1 MKFFAKTKLNF
12 KKIVSSFLII
22 TFLFGGAGNLYAISL
37 ADIEFLI
44 SIGVIA
50 PDQAD
55 FARQAAEA
63 VNQQGIGSA
72 LKTDPNSELECLVFN
87 QNLVKGNSGT
97 VISAMQRFLQRLG
110 HFPKDQSVTGYY
122 GDMTVQAVADFQ
134 LAYGLITSR
143 NQIGAGA
150 VGPITRTKI
159 QQISC
164 NQQSVGVTAPAQN
177 STATTTNQSISTST
191 SSASIV
197 SNTSKNKPYVK
208 PKLTL
213 RSFSTYANEESGVY
227 HFRYDMS
234 ILPDDDI
241 SYFKLRLVCAY
252 GLVTTNRDDLVNCG
266 DTLILRAPKSGKKSI
281 KIGFTNTSKVFQT
294 IGLGVEA
301 FDENDRLLDFAE
313 TINELSVTKP
323 VTYISQTNKEGVE
336 VKYGIPEPRNCDPGE
351 QLQFIKYTMTVT
363 QDPQN
368 PIIPPNCWPGDI
380 MCNTA
385 ISYPPTY
392 CRITNGPSSDDL
404 CPLSERFFNGKCI
417 KRS

>member
-97 VISAMQRFLQRLG
+97 VVSAMQRFLQRLG

-150 VGPITRTKI
+150 VGPITRSKI

-164 NQQSVGVTAPAQN
+164 NQQNTIVTAPAPITQTEN
-177 STATTTNQSISTST
+177 TITTVNNNQTSFQPET
-191 SSASIV
+191 PAPQIK
-197 SNTSKNKPYVK
+197 SKLN
-208 PKLTL
+208 L
-213 RSFSTYANEESGVY
+213 RTFSTYDDEEKGVY

-234 ILPDDDI
+234 VEPNDYVKL
-241 SYFKLRLVCAY
+241 FKITLVCNEKDIR
-252 GLVTTNRDDLVNCG
+252 TNRDDISCG
-266 DTLILRAPKSGKKSI
+266 KSLILKSSTKGKKSI
-281 KIGFTNTSKVFQT
+281 KIGYTNISKSFQT
-294 IGLGVEA
+294 IGIGVEA
-301 FDENDRLLDFAE
+301 LDENDNILDFAE
-313 TINELSVTKP
+313 IINEVPAAKP
-323 VTYISQTNKEGVE
+323 VTYLDQVLSDGTQS
-336 VKYGIPEPRNCDPGE
+336 KYGIPEPRNCDPNE

-363 QDPQN
+363 QDPKN

-385 ISYPPTY
+385 ISYPATY
-392 CRITNGPSSDDL
+392 CVIPNGPSSNDL
-404 CPLSERFFNGKCI
+404 CPLSQRFFNGKCI
-417 KRS
+417 QRS